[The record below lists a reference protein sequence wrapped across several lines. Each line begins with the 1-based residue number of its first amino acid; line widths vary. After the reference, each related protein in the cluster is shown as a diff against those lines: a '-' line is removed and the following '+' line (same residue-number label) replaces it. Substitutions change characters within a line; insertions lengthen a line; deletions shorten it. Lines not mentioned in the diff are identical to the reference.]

1 MLFNSIAFLLF
12 FPIVCMCYFLIPASR
27 VRMRNLFLLLAS
39 YYFYMNWKPV
49 YALLLLT
56 STVITYFAAIGIGYF
71 KENWKKKTCLVTS
84 LVLNLAILFLFKY
97 YNFFAENIEMA
108 LHACGMGIDLPELRL
123 LLPVGIS
130 FYTFQ
135 ALGYSIDVYRGTT
148 KVERDFPTY
157 ALFVS
162 FFPQLVAGPIER
174 SNNLLPQF
182 KEEHRLDYESVMM
195 GVRIMVW
202 GYFMKLVLADR
213 CALYVDT
220 IYNHVSAHNGG
231 SYLVASLLFPFQLY
245 GDFAGYSFIAI
256 GAARVMGFRLMDNF
270 RRPYFFSVS
279 VQDYWK
285 RNHIS
290 LTSWFMDYIYYPM
303 VGSSTH
309 LWKWCLA
316 IFITFVISGFW
327 HGAAWTYVVSFSI
340 FGFYLVV
347 CILKEKRQRKFEK
360 KHGLRK
366 KEWWLWL
373 NRFLT
378 FLLVM
383 FALIFFRANSLQD
396 AVTVIVGIFTNPGEP
411 MPEYANFIAIF
422 MALTILM
429 IKELA
434 EEYQWKVRVAESPSW
449 LVRHVYLIMMICYII
464 LFGVLDGGQFIYFQ
478 F

>member
-12 FPIVCMCYFLIPASR
+12 FPIVCVCYFIIPASQLR
-27 VRMRNLFLLLAS
+27 ARNLFLLLAS

-56 STVITYFAAIGIGYF
+56 STIVTYFAAIGIGHF
-71 KENWKKKTCLVTS
+71 EEHWKKKACLVAS
-84 LVLNLAILFLFKY
+84 LFLNLAILFLFKY
-97 YNFFAENIEMA
+97 YNFFAENIEMVLQA
-108 LHACGMGIDLPELRL
+108 SGIGIQLPELRL

-135 ALGYSIDVYRGTT
+135 ALGYSLDVYYGTT

-182 KEEHRLDYESVMM
+182 KEKHRLDYESVMA

-213 CALYVDT
+213 CALFVDP
-220 IYNHVSAHNGG
+220 IFNNVDKHNGG
-231 SYLVASLLFPFQLY
+231 SYLLASLLFPFQLY
-245 GDFAGYSFIAI
+245 GDFAGYSYIAI
-256 GAARVMGFRLMDNF
+256 GAARVLGFRLMENF

-290 LTSWFMDYIYYPM
+290 LTSWFMDYVYYPM
-303 VGSSTH
+303 VGSSTK
-309 LWKWCLA
+309 LWWWCLA
-316 IFITFVISGFW
+316 IFITFFISGLW
-327 HGAAWTYVVSFSI
+327 HGAAWTYVASFSI

-347 CILKEKRQRKFEK
+347 CTLKEKRQRKFEK
-360 KHGLRK
+360 KYGLKK

-373 NRFLT
+373 NRVLT

-383 FALIFFRANSLQD
+383 VALIFFRANSLQD
-396 AVTVIVGIFTNPGEP
+396 AVTVIVGIFTRLGMP
-411 MPEYANFIAIF
+411 MPEYAIFVAIT
-422 MALTILM
+422 MAMTILI
-429 IKELA
+429 IKEFA
-434 EEYQWKVRVAESPSW
+434 DEYQWKVRVAESSSW
-449 LVRHVYLIMMICYII
+449 LVRHVYLILMICYII
-464 LFGVLDGGQFIYFQ
+464 LFGVLGGDQFIYFQ